1 MSAGTAGIRVP
12 QHGAPMTAP
21 WVFWG
26 LVVPMA
32 VYAVRMLEVLV
43 QTAIPFDSVHTYLP
57 LARQVME
64 DASRA
69 FSSPDAYKV
78 APGAVVYMAL
88 AGADPVTIKMA
99 NLAISLTALALT
111 FDAARR
117 IGGRVAAVA
126 AGWLYVLPH
135 MLVEA
140 GATLLGE
147 SPFVFL
153 VALWLW
159 ASSCAAQARTGPHAR
174 AGHAGAVVLAGLAL
188 AAATLTRATY
198 MYWLPFAAV
207 VFGLA
212 AWRLKAPHRGA
223 ALRIAAIHLIAV
235 VLVGAYMVRQN
246 DTFGRPMV
254 ATGSGAA
261 LYFGSNPV
269 LSGYEPPFFGLAH
282 DEGTVVGGLGHLSME
297 GDKRLMAVAKTMLR
311 DLPTGEL
318 LQMYVRKLGAVLFF
332 SRAHL
337 DRHVLN
343 DRAWRVALVLL
354 ALLGVWGARRHPM
367 GWMVA
372 GAAAYQCAV
381 HVPVLYNPRYSIS
394 ALDVLFVLLAAQG
407 VAWAWSRQRRG
418 AVLAGT
424 VATLV
429 AGIAVGVYHQRDSSA
444 LLPDFS
450 LIPPQEIAV
459 ADSSQLHAEG
469 WDGDPLKGPARMTAD
484 SATVEWDADKPLPQ
498 DIISMV
504 HLGMARFEGKCSYAW
519 LVLRGASGAARSTR
533 IRLGGLQQG
542 QDINW
547 GMHHVILPESGPR
560 QIQLRFECAPGTL
573 MQFSGMGLYQA
584 SPGRHYLQRA
594 LAQ

>member
-1 MSAGTAGIRVP
+1 MSAGMPAARAMP
-12 QHGAPMTAP
+12 HGAPITGAC
-21 WVFWG
+21 VFWG
-26 LVVPMA
+26 LVVPM
-32 VYAVRMLEVLV
+32 VIYAVRMAEVLV
-43 QTAIPFDSVHTYLP
+43 QTAIPFDSVYTYLP
-57 LARQVME
+57 LARQVIE

-69 FSSPDAYKV
+69 FASPDAYKV

-88 AGADPVTIKMA
+88 AGADPVAIKMA
-99 NLAISLTALALT
+99 NLAISMTALALT

-159 ASSCAAQARTGPHAR
+159 ASSCAAQDRTGPRAR
-174 AGHAGAVVLAGLAL
+174 AWHAGAVVFAGLAL

-207 VFGLA
+207 VFFAA
-212 AWRLKAPHRGA
+212 AWRLRAPHRGA

-235 VLVGAYMVRQN
+235 ALVGAYIVRQN

-269 LSGYEPPFFGLAH
+269 VSGYEPPFFGLAH
-282 DEGTVVGGLGHLSME
+282 DEGTVVGGMGHLSLE

-318 LQMYVRKLGAVLFF
+318 LKMYVRKLGAVLFF

-354 ALLGVWGARRHPM
+354 ALLGLWGARRHPM
-367 GWMVA
+367 GWMVS

-407 VAWAWSRQRRG
+407 VAWAWSRRRRG

-424 VATLV
+424 AAAIV
-429 AGIAVGVYHQRDSSA
+429 AGIAIGVQHQRHSSA
-444 LLPDFS
+444 LLPDFR
-450 LIPPQEIAV
+450 LIPPQQMAV
-459 ADSSQLHAEG
+459 AEPGQLHAEG
-469 WDGDPLKGPARMTAD
+469 WDGDPFQGPARMTSG
-484 SATVEWDADKPLPQ
+484 SATVEWDAGKPLPQ
-498 DIISMV
+498 DMIFLV
-504 HLGMARFEGKCSYAW
+504 HLGMPRFEGKCSYVW
-519 LVLRGASGAARSTR
+519 LIQYGPGNASRSTR
-533 IRLGGLQQG
+533 IRLDGLQQG

-547 GMHHVILPESGPR
+547 GMHPILLPDSGRR
-560 QIQLRFECAPGTL
+560 QIEWRFECDPGTL
-573 MQFSGMGLYQA
+573 MQFDGMGIYMV